1 MRNIFKFAA
10 LIATATLLFSC
21 QEKPT
26 PEPEPGLDPN
36 YTKDLT
42 FTLEVAEV
50 EADKARI
57 KVEHNGTTKDTWYG
71 FATTESDVNKAI
83 EAILAEGNVTLKKN
97 TKTTTTVKNL
107 KPETDYTFIAVGIT
121 ADGKAYGTPATVK
134 FTTAADPNKPMT
146 LKETDEWKI
155 SYERGT
161 NNGEVA
167 ELFTIA
173 CKSGFYFTTVAKQT
187 LTDNNIG
194 IADYVAYVIGS
205 EVPYFLETGYKWEDL
220 YVPEAYTLAYQR
232 MVRGDY
238 IAIAVGYNESGVPSG
253 TYSTQ
258 EFTVVEE
265 SATAEYTQ
273 WIGNWDIIDKY
284 QYQDE
289 ITGEYID
296 AQSVYHITLHHYDN
310 NYMYAMTGWE
320 ENSEDGYNN
329 IKDFVGE
336 YAVPVYYNN
345 GKIEFV
351 ETYLGYID
359 FGENGFYNFGFY
371 GMGNVTQGT
380 QKHEGTL
387 VAMNGAT
394 MGIGETLDGGKTAT
408 ITGNTISNS
417 DLTIEYLGMF
427 YCGYPDGNGELAY
440 WNYPMEFPLDMV
452 KTAETKSAVQTCS
465 FPIQKNTSL
474 KADSMRKMPAK
485 TITPRY
491 L

>member
-1 MRNIFKFAA
+1 MKKFFRFAA
-10 LIATATLLFSC
+10 IAAAAFALLSC
-21 QEKPT
+21 EKDPQGGDTQKPDGGSTNTPT
-26 PEPEPGLDPN
+26 TE
-36 YTKDLT
+36 YTEDLK
-42 FTLEVAEV
+42 FTLEVTEV
-50 EADKARI
+50 EADKAKI

-83 EAILAEGNVTLKKN
+83 ADVLAEGNVTLKKN

-121 ADGKAYGTPATVK
+121 ADGKTYGTPATVK
-134 FTTAADPNKPMT
+134 FTTAADANKPMT

-167 ELFTIA
+167 ELFTIV
-173 CKSGFYFTTVAKQT
+173 CQSGFYFTTVAKQT

-238 IAIAVGYNESGVPSG
+238 IAIAVGYNESGIPSG

-258 EFTVVEE
+258 EFTIVEE

-289 ITGEYID
+289 TTGEYID

-320 ENSEDGYNN
+320 ENKEEGN
-329 IKDFVGE
+329 IILVHRMLGNANK
-336 YAVPVYYNN
+336 AVSSRL
-345 GKIEFV
+345 KR
-351 ETYLGYID
+351 L
-359 FGENGFYNFGFY
+359 
-371 GMGNVTQGT
+371 
-380 QKHEGTL
+380 EG
-387 VAMNGAT
+387 VH
-394 MGIGETLDGGKTAT
+394 I
-408 ITGNTISNS
+408 
-417 DLTIEYLGMF
+417 
-427 YCGYPDGNGELAY
+427 
-440 WNYPMEFPLDMV
+440 
-452 KTAETKSAVQTCS
+452 
-465 FPIQKNTSL
+465 
-474 KADSMRKMPAK
+474 
-485 TITPRY
+485 
-491 L
+491 